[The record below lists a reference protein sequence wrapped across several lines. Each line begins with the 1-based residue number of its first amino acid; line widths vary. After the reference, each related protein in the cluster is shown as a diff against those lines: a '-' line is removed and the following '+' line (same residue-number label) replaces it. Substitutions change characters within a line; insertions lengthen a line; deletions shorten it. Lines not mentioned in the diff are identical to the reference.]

1 MNTIFKMIRYQYYF
15 NYTRRIKG
23 WHNKYIAKIASA
35 VLVTGFLAINLATLP
50 IIIDGI
56 FNTSIIDHVIA
67 DLGLYAIILL
77 FFLVYLLLY
86 VFVFSKHEVIIEE
99 FENIPAKR
107 KQRNDLIIYAYMI
120 LSFLLYMGSG
130 IYIIDKDQNV
140 ETIKERKDINA

>member
-1 MNTIFKMIRYQYYF
+1 
-15 NYTRRIKG
+15 
-23 WHNKYIAKIASA
+23 
-35 VLVTGFLAINLATLP
+35 
-50 IIIDGI
+50 
-56 FNTSIIDHVIA
+56 
-67 DLGLYAIILL
+67 
-77 FFLVYLLLY
+77 LLY